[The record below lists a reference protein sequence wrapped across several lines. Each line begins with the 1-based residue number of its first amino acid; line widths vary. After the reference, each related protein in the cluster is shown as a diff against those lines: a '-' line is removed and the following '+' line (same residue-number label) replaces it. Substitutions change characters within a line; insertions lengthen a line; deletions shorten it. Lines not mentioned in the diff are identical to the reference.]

1 MVENKKTALIADD
14 HPIFRQGMKQILAA
28 IPWLR
33 IVAEAE
39 SGESALAQIE
49 YLKPDIAILDIAMP
63 GMDGL
68 TVLEKARKIQ
78 PTLIAIIVTSY
89 DDSAYMERALELGAS
104 AYVLKDG
111 ASECMQLCLDA
122 VNRGEVFISPSLG
135 RPAPQLPDLNSA
147 DSQALDILTE
157 MERVV
162 LSKVAEFKTS
172 KEIAAE
178 LNISFRTVQNHRA
191 NISAKLDLRGSHQL
205 VSFARKH
212 RNILVGERERTIAG
226 RYSERKSGV
235 R

>member
-14 HPIFRQGMKQILAA
+14 HPIFRQGMKQLLAGVD
-28 IPWLR
+28 WLR

-49 YLKPDIAILDIAMP
+49 YIKPDIAILDIAMP

-68 TVLEKARKIQ
+68 TVLEKAKNAQ
-78 PTLIAIIVTSY
+78 PELVVIIVTSY

-111 ASECMQLCLDA
+111 ASECMHLCLDA
-122 VNRGEVFISPSLG
+122 INNGEVFISPSLG
-135 RPAPQLPDLNSA
+135 KPAPQLPDLHSP
-147 DSQALDILTE
+147 DSQALEVLTE

-172 KEIAAE
+172 KEIAGE

-191 NISAKLDLRGSHQL
+191 NVATKLDLHGSHQL

-212 RNILVGERERTIAG
+212 RSNLVREESRAAPS
-226 RYSERKSGV
+226 RHSG
-235 R
+235 